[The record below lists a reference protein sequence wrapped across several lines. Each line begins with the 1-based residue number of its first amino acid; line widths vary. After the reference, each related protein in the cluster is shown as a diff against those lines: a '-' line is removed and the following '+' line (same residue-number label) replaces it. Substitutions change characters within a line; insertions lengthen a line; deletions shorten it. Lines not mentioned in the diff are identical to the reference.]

1 MILALFSG
9 ERDRHVA
16 GVQVVPSPQPAVDN
30 ERYTRFP
37 PPRAPKGDHL
47 KPYHVRFDTRATP
60 TRDSSSANQRQGSRS
75 ATPSQDPHP
84 ANQRTV
90 SFSPSVRSSPG
101 PSLFSA
107 RPSSREGSFS
117 SSTFRDVSFT
127 PVPQH
132 SPQRTLS
139 TFSSPSNTASFT
151 TFQKARGTSQQSA
164 TSVDDDASTTT
175 SGSYTVNPEELRIE
189 GYIGADV
196 IV

>member
-1 MILALFSG
+1 M
-9 ERDRHVA
+9 
-16 GVQVVPSPQPAVDN
+16 DN

-47 KPYHVRFDTRATP
+47 KPYHVRFDTRANA
-60 TRDSSSANQRQGSRS
+60 TRDSFSPNQRHGSRS
-75 ATPSQDPHP
+75 STPSHDSHA

-107 RPSSREGSFS
+107 RSNREGSFS

-139 TFSSPSNTASFT
+139 TFSSPAPSASFT
-151 TFQKARGTSQQSA
+151 TFQKARGSASQQSA